1 MKRFSVSLA
10 AMIMMVSMVSVQADT
25 VRKPQNQ
32 DTVSNYEFSS
42 VSYGSNADG
51 NTYSRV
57 VTMHNGVTDSDITTV
72 NGVVSNVLWD
82 KNSQGKYAPGYIQGV
97 GLKDGNLTAN
107 GVQTKNIQALSG
119 TIGNLYGNRLT
130 VPMAAVGDVTFSG
143 HGNISGV
150 QTNSNDPTAAVSVQ
164 YLQDCLA
171 AGSNSTGAQ
180 NAIVKAIS
188 ELQTKVAR
196 LETENKRLKEKI
208 ESLKKMK

>member
-25 VRKPQNQ
+25 VRNPQNQ

-171 AGSNSTGAQ
+171 VGSSSTGAQ

-208 ESLKKMK
+208 ESLKK

>member
-25 VRKPQNQ
+25 ARNPQNQ

-171 AGSNSTGAQ
+171 VGSSSTGAQ

-208 ESLKKMK
+208 ESLKK

>member
-25 VRKPQNQ
+25 VRNPQNQ

-208 ESLKKMK
+208 ESLKK

>member
-25 VRKPQNQ
+25 VRNPQNQ

-171 AGSNSTGAQ
+171 VGSSRTGAQ

-208 ESLKKMK
+208 ESLKK

>member
-25 VRKPQNQ
+25 ARNPQNQ

-82 KNSQGKYAPGYIQGV
+82 KNSQGKYAPGYIQGI

-107 GVQTKNIQALSG
+107 GVPTKNIQALSG

-171 AGSNSTGAQ
+171 VGSSSTGVQ

-208 ESLKKMK
+208 ESLKK

>member
-25 VRKPQNQ
+25 VRNPQNQ

-171 AGSNSTGAQ
+171 VGSSSTEAQ
-180 NAIVKAIS
+180 NAIVKAMS

-208 ESLKKMK
+208 ESLKK

>member
-10 AMIMMVSMVSVQADT
+10 AMIMMASMVSVQADT
-25 VRKPQNQ
+25 VRNPQNQ

-171 AGSNSTGAQ
+171 VGSSSTGAQ

-208 ESLKKMK
+208 ESLKK

>member
-25 VRKPQNQ
+25 VRNPQNQ

-72 NGVVSNVLWD
+72 NGVVSNVFWD

-171 AGSNSTGAQ
+171 AGSSSTGAQ

-208 ESLKKMK
+208 ESLKK

>member
-25 VRKPQNQ
+25 VRNPQNQ

-72 NGVVSNVLWD
+72 NGVGSNVLWD

-171 AGSNSTGAQ
+171 VGSSSTGAQ

-208 ESLKKMK
+208 ESLKK

>member
-25 VRKPQNQ
+25 VRNPRNQ

-171 AGSNSTGAQ
+171 VGSSSTGAQ

-208 ESLKKMK
+208 ESLKK

>member
-25 VRKPQNQ
+25 ACNPQNQ

-171 AGSNSTGAQ
+171 VGSSSTGAQ

-208 ESLKKMK
+208 ESLKK

>member
-25 VRKPQNQ
+25 VRNPQNQ

-119 TIGNLYGNRLT
+119 TIGNLYGNRLM

-171 AGSNSTGAQ
+171 VGSSSTGAQ

-208 ESLKKMK
+208 ESLKK

>member
-25 VRKPQNQ
+25 VRNPQNQ

-130 VPMAAVGDVTFSG
+130 VPMAVVGDVTFSG

-171 AGSNSTGAQ
+171 VGSSSTGAQ

-208 ESLKKMK
+208 ESLKK

>member
-25 VRKPQNQ
+25 VRNPKNQ

-72 NGVVSNVLWD
+72 NGVVSNVFWD

-130 VPMAAVGDVTFSG
+130 VLMAAVGDVTFSG

-171 AGSNSTGAQ
+171 VGSSSTGAQ

-208 ESLKKMK
+208 ESLKK

>member
-25 VRKPQNQ
+25 VRNPRNQ

-171 AGSNSTGAQ
+171 VGSSSTEAQ

-208 ESLKKMK
+208 ESLKK

>member
-25 VRKPQNQ
+25 VRNPQNQ

-171 AGSNSTGAQ
+171 AGSSSTGAQ

-208 ESLKKMK
+208 ESLKK

>member
-10 AMIMMVSMVSVQADT
+10 AMIMMASMVSVQADT
-25 VRKPQNQ
+25 VRNPQNQ

-171 AGSNSTGAQ
+171 AGSSSTGAQ

-208 ESLKKMK
+208 ESLKK

>member
-1 MKRFSVSLA
+1 
-10 AMIMMVSMVSVQADT
+10 MIMMVSMVSVQADT
-25 VRKPQNQ
+25 VRNPQNQ

-130 VPMAAVGDVTFSG
+130 VPMAVVGDVTFSG

-171 AGSNSTGAQ
+171 VGSSSTGAQ

-208 ESLKKMK
+208 ESLKK

>member
-25 VRKPQNQ
+25 VRNPQNQ

-171 AGSNSTGAQ
+171 VGSSSTEAQ

-208 ESLKKMK
+208 ESLKK

>member
-25 VRKPQNQ
+25 VRNPQNQ

-171 AGSNSTGAQ
+171 AESSSTGAQ

-208 ESLKKMK
+208 ESLKK

>member
-25 VRKPQNQ
+25 VRNPQNQ

-164 YLQDCLA
+164 YLQACLA
-171 AGSNSTGAQ
+171 AGSSSTGAQ

-208 ESLKKMK
+208 ESLKK

>member
-10 AMIMMVSMVSVQADT
+10 AMIMMASMVSVQADT
-25 VRKPQNQ
+25 VRNPQNQ

-42 VSYGSNADG
+42 VSYSSNADG

-171 AGSNSTGAQ
+171 VGSSSTGAQ

-208 ESLKKMK
+208 ESLKK

>member
-10 AMIMMVSMVSVQADT
+10 AMIMMASMVSVQADT
-25 VRKPQNQ
+25 VRNPQNQ

-82 KNSQGKYAPGYIQGV
+82 KNSKGKYAPGYIQGV

-171 AGSNSTGAQ
+171 AGSSSTGAQ

-208 ESLKKMK
+208 ESLKK

>member
-25 VRKPQNQ
+25 VRNPQNQ

-171 AGSNSTGAQ
+171 VGSSSTGAQ

-188 ELQTKVAR
+188 ELQTKVAW

-208 ESLKKMK
+208 ESLKK

>member
-25 VRKPQNQ
+25 VRNPQNQ

-171 AGSNSTGAQ
+171 VGSSSTGAQ

-196 LETENKRLKEKI
+196 LETENKWLKEKI
-208 ESLKKMK
+208 ESLKK

>member
-25 VRKPQNQ
+25 VRNPQNQ

-171 AGSNSTGAQ
+171 IGSSSTGAQ

-208 ESLKKMK
+208 ESLKK

>member
-25 VRKPQNQ
+25 VRNPQNQ

-82 KNSQGKYAPGYIQGV
+82 KNSHGKYAPGYIQGV

-171 AGSNSTGAQ
+171 VGSSSTGAQ

-208 ESLKKMK
+208 ESLKK

>member
-25 VRKPQNQ
+25 VRNPQNQ

-130 VPMAAVGDVTFSG
+130 VPMAAVGEVTFSG

-171 AGSNSTGAQ
+171 AGSSSTGAQ

-208 ESLKKMK
+208 ESLKK

>member
-25 VRKPQNQ
+25 VRNPQNQ

-119 TIGNLYGNRLT
+119 TIGNLHGNRLT

-171 AGSNSTGAQ
+171 VGSSSTGAQ

-208 ESLKKMK
+208 ESLKK

>member
-25 VRKPQNQ
+25 VRNPQNQ

-57 VTMHNGVTDSDITTV
+57 VTMHNGVTDSDITIV

-171 AGSNSTGAQ
+171 VGSSSTGAQ

-208 ESLKKMK
+208 ESLKK

>member
-25 VRKPQNQ
+25 VRNPQNQ

-130 VPMAAVGDVTFSG
+130 VPVAAVGDVTFSG

-171 AGSNSTGAQ
+171 AGSSSTGAQ

-208 ESLKKMK
+208 ESLKK

>member
-25 VRKPQNQ
+25 VRNPQNQ

-130 VPMAAVGDVTFSG
+130 VPMATVGDVTFSG

-171 AGSNSTGAQ
+171 VGSSSTGAQ

-208 ESLKKMK
+208 ESLKK